1 MSNPWENPGT
11 DPGSVEPGQ
20 EQKKGEQEKTPIPS
34 MPKVYKTGAWYV
46 FVPLV
51 IKLVVSMVV
60 SMAAAG
66 IYSFFYMSNHYDEAV
81 GAMQNQD
88 AMTDMTL
95 TITEQLMQYT
105 TLLEGISALLVIPI
119 MLFLFHRDRKNE
131 KFLGIVPNKKA
142 SLWQYAGVIGISAV
156 LCVGVNNLIII
167 GNLQSMS
174 ASYQQTTDALY
185 SASLPVQVICLGLL
199 VPAAEEL
206 VFRGVMFRRMRQR
219 AGFIRSAVSA
229 SLIFAVIH
237 GNMVQMIYAFFMG
250 MVLCYL
256 YEKYGSVKA
265 PVLGHMV
272 MNLVS
277 IAATETAAYEWMMQQ
292 PMRIGII
299 TVVCAA
305 AASSIFLLIQR
316 IDEKPVQPSV

>member
-11 DPGSVEPGQ
+11 DPGSFDSGQ
-20 EQKKGEQEKTPIPS
+20 ERKKDEQKKAP
-34 MPKVYKTGAWYV
+34 MPTMPRVHKNGVWYV
-46 FVPLV
+46 FRPLI
-51 IKLVVSMVV
+51 IKIIVSMVV

-66 IYSFFYMSNHYDEAV
+66 LYSFFYMSNHYDEAI

-88 AMTDMTL
+88 AMMNMSM
-95 TITEQLMQYT
+95 TITEQIMQYT
-105 TLLEGISALLVIPI
+105 TLLEGISALIVIPI
-119 MLFLFHRDRKNE
+119 MLFLFYRDRKNE
-131 KFLGIVPNKKA
+131 KIMGILQNRKA
-142 SLWQYAGVIGISAV
+142 SLWKYAGVIGISAV
-156 LCVGVNNLIII
+156 LCIGINNLIII
-167 GNLQSMS
+167 GNLQSLS
-174 ASYQQTTDALY
+174 ASYEQTSEALY
-185 SASLPVQVICLGLL
+185 SAALPVQVVCLGIL
-199 VPAAEEL
+199 VPMAEEL

-219 AGFIRSAVSA
+219 AGFMRSAVSA

-237 GNMVQMIYAFFMG
+237 GNMVQILYAFVMG

-277 IAATETAAYEWMMQQ
+277 IAATETAAYDWMLQQ
-292 PMRIGII
+292 PVRMGVI

-305 AASSIFLLIQR
+305 AASSIFVLMQR
-316 IDEKPVQPSV
+316 IDEKPIQEMI